1 MLDALVRILVSLTRS
16 SQVEPV
22 RELRTDFFFCVCR
35 SRSRMSSTPLLLSDD
50 HAERVSVALVP

>member
-22 RELRTDFFFCVCR
+22 RELRTDFF
-35 SRSRMSSTPLLLSDD
+35 S
-50 HAERVSVALVP
+50 ASVDQDQE